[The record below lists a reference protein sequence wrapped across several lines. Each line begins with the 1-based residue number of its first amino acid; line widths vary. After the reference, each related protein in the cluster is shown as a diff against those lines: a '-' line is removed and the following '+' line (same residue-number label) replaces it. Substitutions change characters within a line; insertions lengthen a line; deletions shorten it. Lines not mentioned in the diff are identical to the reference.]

1 MGPGNGLRNFKTA
14 RQWFCV
20 LISFLEICLG
30 WNTEEVLRAQKQ
42 RRFPRRI
49 KKYSRVGS
57 RRTLCQRTLRLENP
71 QNLRTAQAGIFRL
84 RTTFFLEYMHTRTM
98 RRSKSML
105 ISRVFSISCY
115 IIITV
120 IVILLICLLV
130 IGPIK
135 EVLTDISIGKWVIL
149 DSLGVYLFVFA

>member
-1 MGPGNGLRNFKTA
+1 MS
-14 RQWFCV
+14 FC
-20 LISFLEICLG
+20 
-30 WNTEEVLRAQKQ
+30 
-42 RRFPRRI
+42 
-49 KKYSRVGS
+49 YSRVGS
-57 RRTLCQRTLRLENP
+57 RRTLCRRTLRLENP

-84 RTTFFLEYMHTRTM
+84 RTIFFLEYMHTRTM

-130 IGPIK
+130 ITSTSLPEGSLNRLVTPQAK
-135 EVLTDISIGKWVIL
+135 SVFCFDIASTTKFTPCNVAF
-149 DSLGVYLFVFA
+149 SATTA